1 MKHSRD
7 NTDIR
12 RDARRLKAAAKQ
24 MQHKDNNKHNGTE
37 TSQIEEETQGGQE
50 ETQQRQHRDT
60 KKHKGA

>member
-12 RDARRLKAAAKQ
+12 RDARRHKAAAKH

-37 TSQIEEETQGGQE
+37 TTQIEEEATETTQ
-50 ETQQRQHRDT
+50 RY
-60 KKHKGA
+60 